1 MSSVHT
7 PIPKVSSLVSVFAA
21 LIVLTVVTTLVSYV
35 QLGELNIVVALLIAF
50 CKASLVAWIFMGVRH
65 TTQLTKL
72 FVVAGIVW
80 LMILVLLTY
89 SDYSSRGW
97 QYQAQPWN
105 HTKTPM
111 VGK

>member
-1 MSSVHT
+1 MSAHVH
-7 PIPKVSSLVSVFAA
+7 IPKVRDLVAVFLS

-35 QLGELNIVVALLIAF
+35 DLGELNIVAALVIALF
-50 CKASLVAWIFMGVRH
+50 KASLVAWIFMGVRY

-80 LMILVLLTY
+80 LMILVFITF

-97 QYQAQPWN
+97 QYQAKPWN

-111 VGK
+111 FEK